1 MCTYVASTQAFIN
14 LFETGIISLPSLEEV
29 YEQTCHLKDNEDI
42 TNGIEAWLKSQN
54 NSELLQAYQNK
65 LQQFRSGNSLTGAG
79 DIGPGNSQ
87 SPTKSGKPNP
97 TSRELFDN
105 IIVKNKPLNKDS
117 SAQSKPNP

>member
-1 MCTYVASTQAFIN
+1 MSTYVASTQAFID
-14 LFETGIISLPSLEEV
+14 LFKTGIISLPSLEEV
-29 YEQTCHLKDNEDI
+29 YEQTRHLKDNEDI

-54 NSELLQAYQNK
+54 NSELLKAYQNK

-87 SPTKSGKPNP
+87 SQTDPGEPNP